1 MEVSV
6 VLPCLNE
13 ADTLESCLRK
23 ARQALESYGL
33 QGEIIVA
40 DNGST
45 DASASIAA
53 AMGARLVQV
62 RERGYGTALKAGI
75 GAARGTYIIMAD
87 ADDSYD
93 FLDIPRFVEK
103 LRAGYD
109 LVQGCRLAAGGGSVL
124 PGAMPLLHRVGNPV
138 FSWIARRWLGVSVHD
153 IHCGMRGFTRSLYA
167 ELDLQCQGME
177 FASEMIL
184 KATSHGAR
192 ITELP
197 ITLYPDGR
205 RSHVSHLRT
214 FRDGLR
220 HLRFFL
226 RYRFR

>member
-23 ARQALESYGL
+23 ARQALESYSL

-45 DASASIAA
+45 DASPMIAR
-53 AMGARLVQV
+53 AMGAIVVQI
-62 RERGYGTALKAGI
+62 RERGYGSALKAGI
-75 GAARGTYIIMAD
+75 AAARGTYVIMAD

-93 FLDIPRFVEK
+93 LLEIPRFVEK
-103 LRAGYD
+103 LRAGYE
-109 LVQGCRLAAGGGSVL
+109 LVQGCRLPSGGGSVL
-124 PGAMPLLHRVGNPV
+124 PGAMPLLHRVGNPI
-138 FSWIARRWLGVSVHD
+138 FSWIARRWLGVSLHD
-153 IHCGMRGFTRSLYA
+153 IHCGMRGFTRALYA
-167 ELDLQCQGME
+167 DLDLQCQGME
-177 FASEMIL
+177 FASEMVL
-184 KATSHGAR
+184 KATTHGAK

-197 ITLYPDGR
+197 ITLRPDGR

-214 FRDGLR
+214 FRDGWR

>member
-1 MEVSV
+1 MEVSIV
-6 VLPCLNE
+6 IPCLNE
-13 ADTLESCLRK
+13 ADTLESCIQK
-23 ARQALESYGL
+23 ARQALESNRL
-33 QGEIIVA
+33 EGEIIVA
-40 DNGST
+40 DNDST
-45 DASASIAA
+45 DASPTIARTL
-53 AMGARLVQV
+53 GAIVVQI
-62 RERGYGTALKAGI
+62 RERGYGNALKGGI
-75 GAARGTYIIMAD
+75 AAARGTYIIMAD

-103 LRAGYD
+103 LRAGYE
-109 LVQGCRLAAGGGSVL
+109 LVQGCRLSAGGGTVL
-124 PGAMPLLHRVGNPV
+124 PGAMPFLHRVGNPI

-167 ELDLQCQGME
+167 DLDLQCQGME

-184 KATSHGAR
+184 KATRHRAK
-192 ITELP
+192 ITEIP

-226 RYRFR
+226 LYSLR